1 VRDRSD
7 LGHDLDV
14 DTRTTLLDVLREH
27 LHLTGTKKGESISML
42 FLLNRSLCCGVGWWH
57 SQIANSFAIR
67 MNYKGNCLTFLVGLN
82 HKATRMTRTFL
93 KPACSSVFLT

>member
-1 VRDRSD
+1 MRDRSD

-42 FLLNRSLCCGVGWWH
+42 FLLNRSFRCGVARRIEQGREERGEH
-57 SQIANSFAIR
+57 ETQSRGDEAPPSR
-67 MNYKGNCLTFLVGLN
+67 DRK
-82 HKATRMTRTFL
+82 RE
-93 KPACSSVFLT
+93 